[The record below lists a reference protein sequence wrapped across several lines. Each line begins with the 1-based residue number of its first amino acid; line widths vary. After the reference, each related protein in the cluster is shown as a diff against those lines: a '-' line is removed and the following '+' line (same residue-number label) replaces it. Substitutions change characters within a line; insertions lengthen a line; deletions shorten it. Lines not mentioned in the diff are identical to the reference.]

1 MLQTEKNS
9 NALKLHG
16 AVIKRAKSEKLLQIY
31 TSNMILCKVIQ
42 TLLVTTNN
50 TGGAIH
56 WSIFNGDLKQVRNH
70 FLIQKKQSIL
80 ISLLSQFHAMMPQ
93 SAGVSTHWIPLH
105 DIDCVQEHTCIKSFC
120 QLPTWMKKSHF
131 GAPCT

>member
-70 FLIQKKQSIL
+70 FLIQKNN
-80 ISLLSQFHAMMPQ
+80 QF
-93 SAGVSTHWIPLH
+93 
-105 DIDCVQEHTCIKSFC
+105 
-120 QLPTWMKKSHF
+120 
-131 GAPCT
+131 